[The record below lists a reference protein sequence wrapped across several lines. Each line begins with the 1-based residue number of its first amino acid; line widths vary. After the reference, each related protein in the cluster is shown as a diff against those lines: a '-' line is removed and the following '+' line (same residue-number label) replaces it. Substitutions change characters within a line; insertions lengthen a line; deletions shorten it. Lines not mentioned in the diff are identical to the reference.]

1 MCDHFQPKASKK
13 IAKKSPN
20 NISKLSTI
28 KPKASLNESKESQSK
43 IKKTQAPTPP
53 NTNTKPVEA
62 QKANEI
68 KIKPFN
74 PFDSDDENEP
84 KTNEAITNKTNFI
97 QNGIIQ
103 IKPNGEIVDVNE
115 NNVKDIPN
123 EHFPNDLIQ
132 SSFKHQRR
140 NSLTNS
146 TSSSSSSLNSS
157 NTNHKD
163 KVFNQFL

>member
-28 KPKASLNESKESQSK
+28 KPKASLNDSKESQSK
-43 IKKTQAPTPP
+43 IKKPQAPTTS
-53 NTNTKPVEA
+53 TNTKPVEA
-62 QKANEI
+62 QKAYEI

-74 PFDSDDENEP
+74 PFDSDDENETKKNETITD
-84 KTNEAITNKTNFI
+84 KTNII

-132 SSFKHQRR
+132 NSFKHQR
-140 NSLTNS
+140 TNS
-146 TSSSSSSLNSS
+146 TSSSSSSINSS
-157 NTNHKD
+157 NTNHKE
-163 KVFNQFL
+163 KVFNHFL